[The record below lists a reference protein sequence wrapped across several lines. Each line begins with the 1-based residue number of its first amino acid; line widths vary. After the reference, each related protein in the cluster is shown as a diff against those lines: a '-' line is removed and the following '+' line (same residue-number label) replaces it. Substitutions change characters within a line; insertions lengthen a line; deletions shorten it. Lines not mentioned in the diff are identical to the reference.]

1 MNREIDYREKQEVE
15 WCLFVS
21 QLVRHPHLDGDARVV
36 VLLLFGH
43 RRQPVALVL
52 RQRVL
57 FAASLAVFTE
67 NDQNI
72 DL

>member
-1 MNREIDYREKQEVE
+1 LEIDRYREKQEVE
-15 WCLFVS
+15 RFLFVS

-36 VLLLFGH
+36 VLLLFRH

-57 FAASLAVFTE
+57 FAASFAVFTE
-67 NDQNI
+67 TGKKI
-72 DL
+72 